1 MKSNIGVVGLGV
13 MGKSL
18 VLNMLNNDISVSGY
32 NRSIKAIDEL
42 KAKNYAHFQ
51 GYTDLKDFINSL
63 SKPRI
68 VLLMVPS
75 GEAVDE
81 MITQI
86 LPLLDQNDIIMDGG
100 NSFFKDSERRSV
112 ALKEVGINF
121 YAVGVSGGEKGALL
135 GPSIMPSGDK
145 EVYQII
151 EPILTKIA
159 AKKNNEPCCRYLG
172 RLGAGHYVKMVHNGI
187 EYADMQ
193 LIAETILIMKRAGYD
208 NEFIANTLE
217 KWNQGSIQ
225 SYLLEITSKIM
236 REKEKDQYLV
246 DLIEDISNHKGTGKW
261 TAQQALEQD
270 VNVSLI
276 SAAFMARLMSGV
288 TTMRDAFQ
296 NKTKPK
302 IDIDIDVLK
311 KAYSLGKITAYAQ
324 GFALYQDAST
334 RFDYQLDLEAIA
346 TIFRA
351 GCIIQSELLEELRVI
366 FKEQPKIENILLAD
380 RFRTWFDNDIDA
392 LRQISALATLNA
404 LPTPLYQ
411 AAATYLNQLYA
422 DHLGANII
430 QAQRDFF
437 GAHTFKRIDKEG
449 IFHHEWE

>member
-32 NRSIKAIDEL
+32 NRSIKAVDEL
-42 KAKNYAHFQ
+42 KAKNYTHFQ

-63 SKPRI
+63 NKPKV

-81 MITQI
+81 MIAQI
-86 LPLLDQNDIIMDGG
+86 LPLIDQNDIIMDGG

-112 ALKEVGINF
+112 ALKEVGIHF

-145 EVYQII
+145 EVYPII

-159 AKKNNEPCCRYLG
+159 AKKNNESCCRYLG

-208 NEFIANTLE
+208 NEFIANTLDN
-217 KWNQGSIQ
+217 WNQGSIQ
-225 SYLLEITSKIM
+225 SYLLEITSKII
-236 REKEKDQYLV
+236 REKEDDQYLV

-270 VNVSLI
+270 VNVYLI

-288 TTMRDAFQ
+288 TTMRQAFH
-296 NKTKPK
+296 NTATPK

-351 GCIIQSELLEELRVI
+351 GCIIQSELLEELRLI
-366 FKEQPKIENILLAD
+366 FKEQPKIENILLAE
-380 RFRTWFDNDIDA
+380 RFRTWFDRDIDA

-422 DHLGANII
+422 DQLGANII

-437 GAHTFKRIDKEG
+437 GAHSFKRVDKEG

>member
-32 NRSIKAIDEL
+32 NRSTKAIDEL

-51 GYTDLKDFINSL
+51 GHTDLKDFINSL

-225 SYLLEITSKIM
+225 SYLLDITCKIM
-236 REKEKDQYLV
+236 REKENDQYLV

-288 TTMRDAFQ
+288 TTMRDTFQ

-311 KAYSLGKITAYAQ
+311 KAYGLGKITAYAQ